1 MNESVIGESLG
12 EFGADSGVLHYL
24 DDDGPELLRYATLVA
39 ARHACHPALEVV
51 EAVYE
56 WQGAPLIYLVGA
68 DALRGRRHLR
78 QVRRLLAMRGDA
90 PYVGVV
96 APGSLEVYRLAL
108 DRKSLRQARVAWEDD
123 RDVPKSAVL
132 ARLGNLR
139 PDATITR
146 KNWISNVILTLLSSS
161 TTRLIDDFGLSHE
174 DAISLVGRVLFTRFL
189 ADRSLL
195 PRRMSD
201 SATVGS
207 LFDSREVAQET
218 SRWLDRRFNGD
229 LLPLSPDVFVA
240 LPQPAYGVLGDI
252 LRRAPDGQLSLVWE
266 EKWANLDFAH
276 IPVGVLSQ
284 AYELYLRDH
293 EPDRQRREGGYFTP
307 MPIVELMVKASF
319 RALERSDSSR
329 SAKVLDPSVGGGV
342 FLLTAF
348 RELVAAHW
356 RAEGRRPDTDVLRRI
371 LYNQLVGFDIN
382 EAAIRFAALGLYL
395 LFIELDP
402 DTTRNANF
410 RFEDLRGRVL
420 HRVQAED
427 EQKGAALGSLGPLVD
442 DGHRGQYDLVV
453 GNPPWTSSSGLPE
466 WSLVRETVARIARSR
481 GIATTTPPLPK
492 KGLDLPFLWRAMEWA
507 KPDGQI
513 AFALHA
519 RLLFQQGAGMPQ
531 ARRAVFEALNVTSVI
546 NGVELRQTGIWP
558 GVSAPF
564 CLLFGTNKKPGPDA
578 GFRFISPRLEASL
591 NRAGVM
597 RVDAINAELVT
608 QQQLAETPDLLK
620 VIFRGS
626 NADLNILRRIRA
638 QEHPTLKAFWRE
650 RIGEDR
656 GRMRGSGNGYQKLKR
671 SSEVRRGE
679 VLRGFDASHLKG
691 LPEFTTSFL
700 ESMFVERG
708 LLPSFEHDRVHR
720 VRSAELYVGPLLLVH
735 KSPPVA
741 TGRIGVTISEGDVVF
756 NETFYGYSTRLHSQ
770 PSLLARYLGLVLGS
784 RFVVWLALVTSGE
797 FGFEREVIEKAT
809 LDRMPVP
816 DFDLLSRARHRE
828 IASLSDGLQSGG
840 ASWREVDEWVASLY
854 GLGQRDL
861 EVIGDTLRFNLPF
874 AENRRRSQ
882 TPPTS
887 AERRRFC
894 HVLQEELKPW
904 CERLGSELSVD
915 DVPQM
920 EMSPWYAVRLRPQR
934 GRRRPLVVPS
944 DWTGLL
950 GAADDAAASEV
961 LYPEESGGLLVGR
974 LAQGRYWS
982 VTQARELAQRI
993 VWSHVDLLKGHA

>member
-1 MNESVIGESLG
+1 MKESVIGESLG
-12 EFGADSGVLHYL
+12 EFGADPSVLHHL

-39 ARHACHPALEVV
+39 ARHARHPALEVV

-56 WQGAPLIYLVGA
+56 WQGAPLIFLVGA
-68 DALRGRRHLR
+68 DALRDRGHLR
-78 QVRRLLAMRGDA
+78 QVRRLLAMRGDT

-96 APGSLEVYRLAL
+96 APGSLDVYRLAL
-108 DRKSLRQARVAWEDD
+108 DRKSLRQARVDWEDD
-123 RDVPKSAVL
+123 GAMPRSTVF

-146 KNWISNVILTLLSSS
+146 RNWISNVILTLLSGS
-161 TTRLIDDFGLSHE
+161 TTRLIDDFGVSHE
-174 DAISLVGRVLFTRFL
+174 DAISLVGRALFTRFL
-189 ADRSLL
+189 GDRRLL

-201 SATVGS
+201 SATAAS

-218 SRWLDRRFNGD
+218 SGWLDRRFNGD
-229 LLPLSPDVFVA
+229 LLPLSPDVFA
-240 LPQPAYGVLGDI
+240 TLPQPGYGVLGDI
-252 LRRAPDGQLSLVWE
+252 LRRAPDGQLFLGWE
-266 EKWANLDFAH
+266 ERWANLDFAH
-276 IPVGVLSQ
+276 IPVGVLSE

-293 EPDRQRREGGYFTP
+293 EPDKQRREGGYFTP

-319 RALERSDSSR
+319 RALERSGSSR
-329 SAKVLDPSVGGGV
+329 SAKILDPSVGGGV

-356 RAEGRRPDTDVLRRI
+356 RADGQRPDTDVLRRI

-382 EAAIRFAALGLYL
+382 EAALRFAALGLYL
-395 LFIELDP
+395 LSIELDP
-402 DTTRNANF
+402 NTTQVDKL

-420 HRVQAED
+420 HRVKSED
-427 EQKGAALGSLGPLVD
+427 ERKGAALGSLGPLVD
-442 DGHRGQYDLVV
+442 DGHAGQYDLVI

-466 WSLVRETVARIARSR
+466 WNLVRDTVARIAQSR
-481 GIATTTPPLPK
+481 GIASTSPPLPK

-507 KPDGQI
+507 KSDGQI

-564 CLLFGTNKKPGPDA
+564 CLLFATNRKPGVEA
-578 GFRFISPRLEASL
+578 GFRFISPRIEHSL

-597 RVDAINAELVT
+597 RVDALNADVVT
-608 QQQLAETPDLLK
+608 PQQLVETPDLLK
-620 VIFRGS
+620 VMFRGS

-638 QEHPTLKAFWRE
+638 QEHPTLKAFWFK
-650 RIGEDR
+650 RIGVNR
-656 GRMRGSGNGYQKLKR
+656 GRMRGSGNGYQRLKR
-671 SSEVRRGE
+671 SSEIRRGE

-691 LPEFTTSFL
+691 LREVTTSSFG
-700 ESMFVERG
+700 SIYVDSR
-708 LLPSFEHDRVHR
+708 LLPSFTHDRVHR
-720 VRSAELYVGPLLLVH
+720 VRSAELYAGPLLLVH
-735 KSPPVA
+735 KSPRA
-741 TGRIGVTISEGDVVF
+741 TTGRIGVTVSDEDVVF
-756 NETFYGYSTRLHSQ
+756 NETFYGYSTRLHSR
-770 PSLLARYLGLVLGS
+770 PLLLARYLALVLGS

-816 DFDLLSRARHRE
+816 DFDLLSAARYRD
-828 IASLSDGLQSGG
+828 IASLSDGLQSGRI
-840 ASWREVDEWVASLY
+840 SWGEVDEWVASLY

-861 EVIGDTLRFNLPF
+861 EVIADTLKFNLPF
-874 AENRRRSQ
+874 AKNKWSSQ
-882 TPPTS
+882 APPTS

-894 HVLQEELKPW
+894 QVLQEELKPW
-904 CERLGSELSVD
+904 CERLGSRLSVHEI
-915 DVPQM
+915 PQM
-920 EMSPWYAVRLRPQR
+920 GLSPWYAIGLRSQR
-934 GRRRPLVVPS
+934 GPVKAPVLPN

-950 GAADDAAASEV
+950 GVADDAAASEV
-961 LYPEESGGLLVGR
+961 LHADEAGGLLVGR

-982 VTQARELAQRI
+982 GTQARQLAQRI